1 MNERIIRI
9 RESERKS
16 HTEIY
21 TNEKLYSS
29 DSWLQKPIKTVKEI
43 STLFEEYN
51 DLKVLDLGC
60 GVGRN
65 SIYIAEEFKGNN
77 CIIDCVDLLEILL
90 NIMLLQT

>member
-1 MNERIIRI
+1 MDERLKRI

-43 STLFEEYN
+43 LALFEEYN
-51 DLKVLDLGC
+51 DLKVF
-60 GVGRN
+60 N
-65 SIYIAEEFKGNN
+65 SHSPLSSVLFSAKTVFLTKKHPK
-77 CIIDCVDLLEILL
+77 VL
-90 NIMLLQT
+90 